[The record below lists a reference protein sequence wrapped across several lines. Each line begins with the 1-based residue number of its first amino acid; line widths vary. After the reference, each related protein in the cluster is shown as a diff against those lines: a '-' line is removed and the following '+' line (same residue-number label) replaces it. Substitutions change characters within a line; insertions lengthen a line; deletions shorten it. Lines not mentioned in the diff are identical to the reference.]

1 MSKRMHIASVTIA
14 AALMAGATSYAQD
27 SSRTAFRVA
36 RDAGCMICHDVE
48 SPEGGAKDFI
58 PKAPAFQAIA
68 CRYRSDPNAASRLT
82 SIVLDGSGPLRRD
95 RHWTGQVAFQTMY
108 PNDLMLS
115 EADARQI
122 VDWIMTLCS
131 KAASS
136 GDRKEK
142 RR

>member
-1 MSKRMHIASVTIA
+1 MSKRMQIARMTIA
-14 AALMAGATSYAQD
+14 AALIAGATAHAQD

-48 SPEGGAKDFI
+48 LPDRDAKDFI
-58 PKAPAFQAIA
+58 PRAPEFQAIA

-82 SIVLDGSGPLRRD
+82 SIVRDGSGPLRRD
-95 RHWTGQVAFQTMY
+95 RHWAGQVAFQTMY
-108 PNDLMLS
+108 PNDPMVS
-115 EADARQI
+115 EAEARQI
-122 VDWIMTLCS
+122 VDWMMTLCS

-136 GDRKEK
+136 GDLKEK